1 MERLSP
7 HELYSLTSVTVYS
20 VKKDSCAAWKLSEKK
35 GVSRF
40 PHIGGTRYLQLFV
53 LIPWLGSCFCQI
65 VFPFALILY
74 QVYISN
80 GQLGVGIAMV
90 PRYIDDVYTILCTR

>member
-1 MERLSP
+1 MSSKMERLSP

-53 LIPWLGSCFCQI
+53 LIPTLVRVLLLPNSVSIC
-65 VFPFALILY
+65 
-74 QVYISN
+74 
-80 GQLGVGIAMV
+80 VGFI
-90 PRYIDDVYTILCTR
+90 PGIY